1 MKERQSN
8 IELLRIVIMA
18 MIVIHHGIVHGLGI
32 AGLGLEGRTNLVSGN
47 DMILWGGGIVSL

>member
-8 IELLRIVIMA
+8 IELLRIVIMI

-32 AGLGLEGRTNLVSGN
+32 AGLGLDGIVNHVSGH
-47 DMILWGGGIVSL
+47 DMIFWGG

>member
-47 DMILWGGGIVSL
+47 DMILWGGIVSL